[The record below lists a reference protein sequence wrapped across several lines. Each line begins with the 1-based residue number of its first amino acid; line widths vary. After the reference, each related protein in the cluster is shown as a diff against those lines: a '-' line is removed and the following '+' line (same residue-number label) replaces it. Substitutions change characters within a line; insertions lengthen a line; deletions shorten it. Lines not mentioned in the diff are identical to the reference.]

1 MLHKKSEELINYFTK
16 MKCLYKYPFDQLTKN
31 LFLSF
36 YDKLIES
43 ENFVNNIKSSLIPNI
58 KKINHIR
65 DIPKSRY
72 FKFVP
77 PDICKHI
84 EEKSIYSITYN
95 LSLLERNF
103 IIHFIIEE
111 NNPIHIFHSYLC
123 KMIMWLY
130 ILQKNISN
138 NCSKSLTIYLY
149 FTKLEK
155 QIPMNSNLILD
166 ISNVNTAFTFSCR
179 YNNEIVLYRKE
190 EWFKVF
196 IHETFHSFGLDFS
209 KMDITSSS
217 MKILELFNVVSEVN
231 LFEAYTE
238 IWARIIH
245 SMFVS
250 YFFSKREKN
259 QYIIFL
265 SLFIYLEQVYSIFQM
280 NKVLNYMNLDYKEII
295 YNPNKNIHLKYKEKT
310 NVLSYYVITCILLIY
325 YQDFI
330 KWCKINNKGSLFP
343 FLQTNENQM
352 SLCNF
357 IKEHYKRKDYLK
369 LIECIQKMTKDREY
383 NIFLK
388 NNLRMTIIELQ

>member
-16 MKCLYKYPFDQLTKN
+16 TKCLYKYPFNQLTKQ

-36 YDKLIES
+36 YDKLIKAED
-43 ENFVNNIKSSLIPNI
+43 FVNNIQSSLSPQI
-58 KKINHIR
+58 KKINNIR

-77 PDICKHI
+77 PDISNHI

-95 LSLLERNF
+95 LSLLERKF

-123 KMIMWLY
+123 KMMMWLY

-138 NCSKSLTIYLY
+138 NCSKTLTIYLY

-155 QIPMNSNLILD
+155 QLPNNSNLILD
-166 ISNVNTAFTFSCR
+166 ITNVNTAFTFSCR
-179 YNNEIVLYRKE
+179 YNNEIVIFRKE

-209 KMDITSSS
+209 KMDITFSS
-217 MKILELFNVVSEVN
+217 MKILEFFNVVSEVN

-245 SMFVS
+245 SMFIS
-250 YFFSKREKN
+250 YFLSKREKKK
-259 QYIIFL
+259 YITFL
-265 SLFIYLEQVYSIFQM
+265 SLIIYLEQIYSIFQM
-280 NKVLNYMNLDYKEII
+280 NKVLKYMNMDYKEII

-310 NVLSYYVITCILLIY
+310 NVLSYYVITCNLLVY
-325 YQDFI
+325 YQEFI

-352 SLCNF
+352 GLCNF
-357 IKEHYKRKDYLK
+357 IKDHYKRKDYLK
-369 LIECIQKMTKDREY
+369 LIECVEKLIKEREH